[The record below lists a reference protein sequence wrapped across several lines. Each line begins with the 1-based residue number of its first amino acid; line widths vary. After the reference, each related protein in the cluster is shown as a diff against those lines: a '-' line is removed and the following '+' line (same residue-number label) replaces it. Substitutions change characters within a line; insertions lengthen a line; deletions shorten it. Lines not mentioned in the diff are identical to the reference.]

1 MAAEQ
6 KLLDLTIQDHARLN
20 EQRSIIE
27 KYIRKD
33 DLETKY
39 QTPAG
44 KLGTLRALLAANV
57 FSKSQTYEL
66 QSLGIVLG
74 DTFVQEMGFHWVIV
88 EDEFGRDPAIRYKDT
103 SIILYPLTM
112 ISKRIENGQTVDVF
126 ELFNGA
132 AAKVEELIE
141 QGY

>member
-6 KLLDLTIQDHARLN
+6 KIVDINSHDHARLK
-20 EQRSIIE
+20 EQRAVVE
-27 KYIRKD
+27 KYLSKE

-44 KLGTLRALLAANV
+44 KLGTLRALLEAKV

-66 QSLGIVLG
+66 QSMGIVLG

-88 EDEFGRDPAIRYKDT
+88 EDEYGRDPAIKYKET

-112 ISKRIENGQTVDVF
+112 ISKRIENGETVDVF